1 NFKMTPGPRG
11 FSSDPKL
18 LHRVREHVE
27 NSEEQEGSDEIAF
40 ALQQKYPEYERKKKR
55 AFEKMV
61 QEALRRL
68 DLVDVEATNADT
80 KSRKRKHETS
90 LNKSLEEVVI
100 SDSDNEDVE
109 MVAEHDTKTNNSA
122 NQSNRRLYATP
133 AAPSPAVAAKATPAP
148 TPAGKKKKRESV
160 APRGIGAAAKAA
172 HSFEL
177 TDSKVTFK
185 EIGGCE
191 EQKLEICRLAMH
203 VARPRTF
210 SLLNVEPPKGCLI
223 HGPPGCGKT
232 MFAQAVAGEFG
243 VPIVQ
248 LAVTE
253 LVSGVSG
260 ETEERIRTLFETA
273 KKNAPCIVILD
284 DIDAIAPKKETAT
297 REMERRVVSQICSS
311 LDELF
316 GETKKKAQL
325 KFGDGGDVTIE
336 NGGEDEESEYGGKFR
351 PVLVIGTTSRI
362 ESVDGGLRRAGRF
375 DSEIAIGIPDQAA
388 RLEILTAQ
396 CKVPL
401 DETVSLATVAHLTP
415 GYVGADLC
423 ALVREAAK
431 CAVNRIFDNLVKREK
446 REAFKRLTKEQTKE
460 ELDKVLSWLTSED
473 DPSSLADQGGL
484 LVGLDDF
491 HRALLNVQPSAKRE
505 GFATVPDVSW
515 DDIGAL
521 KRIREEL
528 EWSILCPVR
537 NPSDFAALGLSTRAQ
552 GILLCGPPGCGK
564 TLVAKAVANESGLNF
579 ISVKGP
585 ELLNMYVGE
594 SERAVRTVF
603 QRARDSSPCVI
614 FFDEIDALCAKRS
627 SHEGS
632 GSARLVNQFLTE
644 MDGVE
649 GRKQVFIIGATN
661 RPDMVDAAILRPGRL
676 DKILFVDLPNHEDR
690 ADIIRKS
697 TKNGT
702 KPRLASDVDIEAFAA
717 DARLDGFTGADIVQV
732 VHQAGI
738 IALKERRER
747 GEGVDAVNRAH
758 LSRAVEETRPSVT
771 PDEIRKYTVMK
782 ERFTKQM
789 KK

>member
-1 NFKMTPGPRG
+1 ILQMSAGAKG
-11 FSSDPKL
+11 FPSDPKL

-27 NSEEQEGSDEIAF
+27 GAEEQEDADEIAY
-40 ALQQKYPEYERKKKR
+40 ALQEKFPEYARKKR
-55 AFEKMV
+55 GPFEKLV
-61 QEALRRL
+61 KEALSRL
-68 DLVDVEATNADT
+68 GVDEGAAPATT
-80 KSRKRKHETS
+80 SRKRKHAPS
-90 LNKSLEEVVI
+90 LNKSLGEVVI
-100 SDSDNEDVE
+100 SSDDEDIE
-109 MVAEHDTKTNNSA
+109 MLDEHDKKTNNSA
-122 NQSNRRLYATP
+122 NNSVRSLYSKPSTSTPSAPVRATP
-133 AAPSPAVAAKATPAP
+133 AA
-148 TPAGKKKKRESV
+148 TPAGKKKKRDSV
-160 APRGIGAAAKAA
+160 APRGLGAAAKAA
-172 HSFEL
+172 HTFEL
-177 TDSKVTFK
+177 TESKLSFK
-185 EIGGCE
+185 DIGGCE
-191 EQKLEICRLAMH
+191 EQKLDMCRLAMH
-203 VARPRTF
+203 VVRPRTF
-210 SLLNVEPPKGCLI
+210 SLLKVEPPKGCLI

-232 MFAQAVAGEFG
+232 MFAQAVAGQFG

-260 ETEERIRTLFETA
+260 ETEERIRNLFETA
-273 KKNAPCIVILD
+273 KKNAPCVIILD

-316 GETKKKAQL
+316 SASTKKEPKL
-325 KFGDGGDVTIE
+325 KFGANGDVAFE
-336 NGGEDEESEYGGKFR
+336 NDGEGEEKEFEGDFR

-375 DSEIAIGIPDQAA
+375 DCEISIGIPDQEA
-388 RLEILTAQ
+388 RLEILNAQ
-396 CKVPL
+396 CKLPL
-401 DETVSLATVAHLTP
+401 DDTVSLATVAHLTP

-431 CAVNRIFDNLVKREK
+431 CAVNRIFDNLVKREQ

-460 ELDKVLSWLTSED
+460 ELDKVLAWLSSDD
-473 DPSSLADQGGL
+473 DPSSLVDQGGL

-528 EWSILCPVR
+528 EWSILSPVR
-537 NPSDFAALGLSTRAQ
+537 NPADFAALGLSTRAQ

-702 KPRLASDVDIEAFAA
+702 KPRLAPEVDIDAFAA
-717 DARLDGFTGADIVQV
+717 DTRLDGFTGADIVQV

-738 IALKERRER
+738 LALKERREQ
-747 GEGVDAVNRAH
+747 GEGVNAVSSSH
-758 LSRAVEETRPSVT
+758 LSRAIEETRPSVT
-771 PDEIRKYTVMK
+771 PEETRKYTVMK

>member
-1 NFKMTPGPRG
+1 QMTPGAKG
-11 FSSDPKL
+11 FSFDPKL
-18 LHRVREHVE
+18 VHRVREHVE
-27 NSEEQEGSDEIAF
+27 GAEELEDADEIAF
-40 ALQQKYPEYERKKKR
+40 ALQQKFPEYARKKKA
-55 AFEKMV
+55 AFEKIV
-61 QEALRRL
+61 REALSRL
-68 DLVDVEATNADT
+68 GVDESAAAVTAT
-80 KSRKRKHETS
+80 SRKRKHAPS

-100 SDSDNEDVE
+100 SSDNEEDVE
-109 MVAEHDTKTNNSA
+109 MLEAHDKKTTNSA
-122 NQSNRRLYATP
+122 NNSVRSLYAKPST
-133 AAPSPAVAAKATPAP
+133 ASPAVSARTTPAP

-160 APRGIGAAAKAA
+160 APRGLGGAAKAA
-172 HSFEL
+172 HTFEL
-177 TDSKVTFK
+177 AESKVTFK
-185 EIGGCE
+185 EIGGCD

-232 MFAQAVAGEFG
+232 MFAQAIAGEFG

-260 ETEERIRTLFETA
+260 ETEERIRNLFETA
-273 KKNAPCIVILD
+273 KRNAPCIVILD

-316 GETKKKAQL
+316 GTCSKKEPKL
-325 KFGDGGDVTIE
+325 KFGANGDVAFE
-336 NGGEDEESEYGGKFR
+336 NEEEEEEKEYEGKFR

-375 DSEIAIGIPDQAA
+375 DSEISIGIPDQAA
-388 RLEILTAQ
+388 RFEILTAQ

-401 DETVSLATVAHLTP
+401 DDTVSLATVAHLTP

-431 CAVNRIFDNLVKREK
+431 CAVNRIFDNLVKRET

-460 ELDKVLSWLTSED
+460 ELDKVLGWLSSED

-537 NPSDFAALGLSTRAQ
+537 NPADFAALGLSTRAQ

-676 DKILFVDLPNHEDR
+676 DKILFVDLPNQEDR

-702 KPRLASDVDIEAFAA
+702 KPRLAPEVDIEVFAA
-717 DARLDGFTGADIVQV
+717 DERLDGFTGADIVQV

-738 IALKERRER
+738 LALKERRER
-747 GEGVDAVNRAH
+747 GDGVDSVSVAH
-758 LSRAVEETRPSVT
+758 LARAVEETRPSVT
-771 PDEIRKYTVMK
+771 PEEIKKYTVMK

>member
-1 NFKMTPGPRG
+1 MSSSVRG

-18 LHRVREHVE
+18 IHRVREHIE
-27 NSEEQEGSDEIAF
+27 GLEEHEDVDEIAY
-40 ALQQKYPEYERKKKR
+40 ALQQKFPREYARKKKA

-61 QEALRRL
+61 KEALNRL
-68 DLVDVEATNADT
+68 GVEDAEIPDRKT
-80 KSRKRKHETS
+80 RKRKRASS
-90 LNKSLEEVVI
+90 LNKSMEEVVI
-100 SDSDNEDVE
+100 SSSDNDDVE
-109 MVAEHDTKTNNSA
+109 MVEEHDKKTTNGANNSVR
-122 NQSNRRLYATP
+122 SLYSKPATP
-133 AAPSPAVAAKATPAP
+133 ASPAPVSAKATPAP
-148 TPAGKKKKRESV
+148 TPAGKKKKRES
-160 APRGIGAAAKAA
+160 APRGLAGAAKAA
-172 HSFEL
+172 HTFEL
-177 TDSKVTFK
+177 TESKVTFK

-191 EQKLEICRLAMH
+191 EQKLEICRLSMH

-210 SLLNVEPPKGCLI
+210 NLLNVEPPKGCLI

-260 ETEERIRTLFETA
+260 ETEERIRNLFETA

-316 GETKKKAQL
+316 GTCAKKEPKL
-325 KFGDGGDVTIE
+325 KFGANGDVAFE
-336 NGGEDEESEYGGKFR
+336 NEDEEEEKEYEGKFR

-375 DSEIAIGIPDQAA
+375 DCEISIGIPDEAS
-388 RLEILTAQ
+388 RFEILTSL

-401 DETVSLATVAHLTP
+401 DDTVSLATVAHLTP
-415 GYVGADLC
+415 GYVGADLN

-446 REAFKRLTKEQTKE
+446 TDSFKRLTKQQTKE
-460 ELDKVLSWLTSED
+460 ELDKVLAWLSSED

-484 LVGLDDF
+484 IVGLDDF

-505 GFATVPDVSW
+505 GFATVPDVTW

-521 KRIREEL
+521 KIIRDEL
-528 EWSILCPVR
+528 EWSILNPVR
-537 NPSDFAALGLSTRAQ
+537 NPGDFAAIGLSLRAQ

-702 KPRLASDVDIEAFAA
+702 KPRLAAEVNIDEFAA
-717 DARLDGFTGADIVQV
+717 DERLEGFTGADIVQV

-738 IALKERRER
+738 LALKERRDR
-747 GEGVDAVNRAH
+747 GEAVDAVTAAH
-758 LSRAVEETRPSVT
+758 LARAVDETRPSVT
-771 PDEIRKYTVMK
+771 PEEIRKYTVMK